1 VYANKIAA
9 LDDDEERAAYVA
21 ARREEY
27 ERDVDLERLVSDLVL
42 DGVVEP
48 EELRE
53 EVVLRL
59 RYAARR
65 DRRFSERR
73 RGVPPV

>member
-1 VYANKIAA
+1 
-9 LDDDEERAAYVA
+9 
-21 ARREEY
+21 
-27 ERDVDLERLVSDLVL
+27 
-42 DGVVEP
+42 
-48 EELRE
+48 
-53 EVVLRL
+53 VVLRL